1 MSKYVV
7 EMLNIRK
14 EFPGVVAND
23 DISLQLKPERYTPF
37 RENGAGKSTLM
48 SILSGFTRRIGVP

>member
-1 MSKYVV
+1 MKFVV

-23 DISLQLKPERYTPF
+23 DISLQLNRRITLLG
-37 RENGAGKSTLM
+37 ENGAGSLPYEYPFRTVYA
-48 SILSGFTRRIGVP
+48 G

>member
-1 MSKYVV
+1 MKFVV

-23 DISLQLKPERYTPF
+23 DISLQLKPG
-37 RENGAGKSTLM
+37 NGDAFMKRCGDALPA
-48 SILSGFTRRIGVP
+48 L